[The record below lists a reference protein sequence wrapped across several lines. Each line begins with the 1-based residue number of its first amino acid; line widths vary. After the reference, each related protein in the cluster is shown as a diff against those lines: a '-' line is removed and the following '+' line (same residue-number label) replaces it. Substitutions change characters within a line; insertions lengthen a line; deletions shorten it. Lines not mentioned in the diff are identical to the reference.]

1 MMSSRYMKEDALAC
15 DLLKMQT
22 RAYHMRE
29 WTESTI
35 RRYHASLAKGSHP
48 DLPALQSFYAWLF
61 VPPTL
66 WPFNV
71 LDVLGGCLERLE
83 AGQRLTP
90 RLELLAAL
98 LPLVPDETVCT
109 AVAAHEHY
117 VQSGA
122 YEHLLK
128 APAKYRQNEEALRS
142 DSRWREDW
150 SRLKATFR
158 LQSYRDHKGIIR
170 RRMGTERNLRP
181 DFHVDLRRA
190 KDVFAAAFDA
200 FCLRWNLYGMQ
211 DDDPLLLKLA
221 INVTPYGTLIHIP
234 AYWSFDPKRDIRWE
248 AIAKL
253 HRLRVPGRQG
263 AALADNRAGDRE
275 NARKL
280 RELDREARRLGFKG
294 EKKHKF
300 LCTGLG
306 WDVRSDPKR
315 LRRLRREYGE

>member
-1 MMSSRYMKEDALAC
+1 MKEDAFAC
-15 DLLKMQT
+15 DLRKMQT

-29 WTESTI
+29 WTETTI

-71 LDVLGGCLERLE
+71 LDVLNGCLERLE

-98 LPLVPDETVCT
+98 LPPVPDETVCT
-109 AVAAHEHY
+109 AVATHEHH
-117 VQSGA
+117 VQGGA

-142 DSRWREDW
+142 DPRWREDW
-150 SRLKATFR
+150 SRLKASFR
-158 LQSYRDHKGIIR
+158 LQTYRDHKGIIR

-181 DFHVDLRRA
+181 DFHVNLRRA

-234 AYWSFDPKRDIRWE
+234 AYWSFDSKRDIRWDL
-248 AIAKL
+248 IAKL

-263 AALADNRAGDRE
+263 AALADNRAEDRE

-280 RELDREARRLGFKG
+280 RELDWEARRLGFKG
-294 EKKHKF
+294 EKKHTF